1 MSKTALTLEEQFRLD
16 EMIDASV
23 VSRYDGDLQQLGPDQ
38 DGAINYVP
46 LDVEGVSDLLTAL
59 WGGLLSPGTITA
71 ALIRLTQDGAEH
83 WRHALC
89 DEEDAEEEF
98 RRACD
103 LDHEIECAEEHLAA
117 LTQKRGR

>member
-1 MSKTALTLEEQFRLD
+1 MSKAALTLEEQCRFE

-23 VSRYDGDLQQLGPDQ
+23 VSRYDGDLRRLGPDQ
-38 DGAINYVP
+38 DGGINYVP
-46 LDVEGVSDLLTAL
+46 LDIEDVSDLLTAL
-59 WGGLLSPGTITA
+59 WGGLLGPGTITA

-83 WRHALC
+83 WPHAWC
-89 DEEDAEEEF
+89 DEEDEEEEF

-117 LTQKRGR
+117 LVQKRGR